1 MSFWKKD
8 PPPPAPDQDPTSLG
22 RMLVDSGA
30 LSPEDLDF
38 ALQIQAQRRDERLG
52 HLLVELGLVDPGI
65 VESTLV
71 MQMAKRGNGREL
83 RAAVDYAQLRNKDLE
98 QQHQALRNVL
108 LPKKA

>member
-8 PPPPAPDQDPTSLG
+8 PPTLPPDQDPTSLG
-22 RMLVDSGA
+22 RLLVDAGA
-30 LSPEDLDF
+30 LSQEALDF
-38 ALQIQAQRRDERLG
+38 ALQIQAQRHEELLG
-52 HLLVELGLVDPGI
+52 NLLVDLGLVDPGI

-83 RAAVDYAQLRNKDLE
+83 SLAVDYARVRTKDLE
-98 QQHQALRNVL
+98 QQHQALRAML